1 MYNLVGIPWNHPK
14 VPAVLW
20 AGGFSWKTGPIPHD
34 IVNFESILR
43 ISHLY
48 FVTDETNDIYW
59 LRINFES
66 RKKRKILGYDRLKQ
80 LDRSQVF
87 HPFPPGTAKSRH
99 TCFAAL
105 VSWIIRTSDAI

>member
-1 MYNLVGIPWNHPK
+1 
-14 VPAVLW
+14 
-20 AGGFSWKTGPIPHD
+20 
-34 IVNFESILR
+34 VNFESILG

-48 FVTDETNDIYW
+48 FVTDEMNDINLDW

-66 RKKRKILGYDRLKQ
+66 RKKQKILGYDRQKQ

-87 HPFPPGTAKSRH
+87 HPFPPGTAKWQH

-105 VSWIIRTSDAI
+105 MSWIIRTSDSDAI